1 MNKDNKEEQ
10 GFKQESGNIQVNGT
24 ETVSFGNM
32 NVEDEKFNEIQK
44 EIIDYFDN
52 DYIQFSARYSQRYP
66 QVFQNAKVTTIVTVE
81 KVLKSTDDEY
91 EVLAKENTIT
101 GSDSIADINKTKD
114 EQLLLISGKQL
125 NKRLAAG
132 DYIYVYGRYEG
143 VENREIDGTTHILS
157 KIKANSVIDV
167 KYSKIDGDR
176 KSVV

>member
-114 EQLLLISGKQL
+114 E
-125 NKRLAAG
+125 
-132 DYIYVYGRYEG
+132 
-143 VENREIDGTTHILS
+143 
-157 KIKANSVIDV
+157 
-167 KYSKIDGDR
+167 
-176 KSVV
+176 